1 LTALEAQ
8 HEAGQTDA
16 ELYAAQRRQLVS
28 ALERIYAEL
37 DEEAAA

>member
-1 LTALEAQ
+1 VDPQ
-8 HEAGQTDA
+8 R
-16 ELYAAQRRQLVS
+16 YATERCDLVA